1 MKVQCVDTLV
11 NKIIVKRKKN
21 EKEIGRRKR
30 VGFEW
35 WLPALANTRDED
47 HSNGRFPSHHS
58 EEVK

>member
-47 HSNGRFPSHHS
+47 HRQWSFPQSS
-58 EEVK
+58 